1 MAGIVS
7 VKFDEAG
14 FEQPE
19 RPVVENPVQYE
30 LIPSGGIRWEFPVER
45 VEPSVDEGDEAS

>member
-1 MAGIVS
+1 MS
-7 VKFDEAG
+7 VDFDLEEG

-45 VEPSVDEGDEAS
+45 VDDDEAAAA